1 MISMIK
7 VFIYYEKENKWI
19 EELSNILYHDFVAF
33 IDEETKIIYLWNGP
47 QNSKERK
54 KKGTEA
60 LNDLIN
66 MYTDINFQVKNY
78 NKKTPS
84 LIKNKLNKLLELTKK
99 EQELSGYQYSH
110 FSTIRL
116 HSFFSIVTVIL
127 PIIILFILGYSLFWD
142 KIGNSYIINARNYNY
157 WLSSAS
163 ILLLICLLLFIP
175 QLIMGAYE
183 FDKPIIVF
191 SSTSIIICISL
202 LFYLQQGIFLFQF
215 QEPSTG
221 NLYYISETDI
231 IIFLLL
237 ILFTILLLEI
247 PILINTIKFF
257 STYKKFIF

>member
-1 MISMIK
+1 
-7 VFIYYEKENKWI
+7 
-19 EELSNILYHDFVAF
+19 
-33 IDEETKIIYLWNGP
+33 
-47 QNSKERK
+47 
-54 KKGTEA
+54 
-60 LNDLIN
+60 DLIN
-66 MYTDINFQVKNY
+66 TYTDIKFQVKNY
-78 NKKTPS
+78 NKKSPS
-84 LIKNKLNKLLELTKK
+84 LIKNKLNKLLELTNK
-99 EQELSGYQYSH
+99 EQELSDYQYSH
-110 FSTIRL
+110 FITIRL
-116 HSFFSIVTVIL
+116 HSFFSIITVIL
-127 PIIILFILGYSLFWD
+127 PIIVLFILGYSLFWD
-142 KIGNSYIINARNYNY
+142 KIGNNYMINARNYNN

-163 ILLLICLLLFIP
+163 ILLLICLFLFIP

-257 STYKKFIF
+257 SI